1 MLVGYG
7 KSGVNSQ
14 ANYVKL
20 TNSVVSNKTYQWIKG
35 EKAGDV
41 VKSTGDTILEGNIE
55 FLIFVDGS
63 RCNTSLLGDMLI
75 EVASDNPDDLL
86 MMTNE
91 MTPQPKVVEMPK
103 PAPATKAPPT
113 PVQVKPTPTTD
124 SPLVSLLSSSK
135 KTKEKVMI
143 TVEMELPPADLLK
156 VVAASFDDGEKQ
168 IFNYLVNGLSH
179 EQNEAIR
186 KQIAETIMT
195 TVFGKET
202 KTTKRKNEKLQD
214 A

>member
-1 MLVGYG
+1 M
-7 KSGVNSQ
+7 SI
-14 ANYVKL
+14 
-20 TNSVVSNKTYQWIKG
+20 KTYQWIKG

-41 VKSTGDTILEGNIE
+41 VKSNGDTILEGNIE
-55 FLIFVDGS
+55 FLIFEDGS
-63 RCNTSLLGDMLI
+63 RCNTSLLGDMLV

-91 MTPQPKVVEMPK
+91 MAPQPVAVEPPKPK
-103 PAPATKAPPT
+103 PAPT
-113 PVQVKPTPTTD
+113 PKPQVQVAQVKPEPITTN

-156 VVAASFDDGEKQ
+156 VVSASFEDGEKQ
-168 IFNYLVNGLSH
+168 IFDYLVNGLSP
-179 EQNEAIR
+179 EQNEVIR
-186 KQIAETIMT
+186 TQIAQTIMT
-195 TVFGKET
+195 SIFGKET

>member
-1 MLVGYG
+1 M
-7 KSGVNSQ
+7 
-14 ANYVKL
+14 
-20 TNSVVSNKTYQWIKG
+20 SNKTYQWIKG

-41 VKSTGDTILEGNIE
+41 VKSNGDTILEGNIE
-55 FLIFVDGS
+55 FLIFLDGS

>member
-1 MLVGYG
+1 M
-7 KSGVNSQ
+7 
-14 ANYVKL
+14 
-20 TNSVVSNKTYQWIKG
+20 SNKTYQWIKG

-41 VKSTGDTILEGNIE
+41 VKSNGDTILEGNIE

>member
-1 MLVGYG
+1 M
-7 KSGVNSQ
+7 
-14 ANYVKL
+14 
-20 TNSVVSNKTYQWIKG
+20 SNKTYQWIKG

-86 MMTNE
+86 MMANE
-91 MTPQPKVVEMPK
+91 MTPQPKVVETPK
-103 PAPATKAPPT
+103 PTPVAKAPPI
-113 PVQVKPTPTTD
+113 PVQVKPTATTD

-168 IFNYLVNGLSH
+168 IFDYLVNGLSH

>member
-1 MLVGYG
+1 M
-7 KSGVNSQ
+7 SI
-14 ANYVKL
+14 
-20 TNSVVSNKTYQWIKG
+20 KTYQWIKG

-55 FLIFVDGS
+55 FLIFTNGS

-75 EVASDNPDDLL
+75 EVASEDPDDL
-86 MMTNE
+86 MIMANE
-91 MTPQPKVVEMPK
+91 MEPQPVVVTPPK
-103 PAPATKAPPT
+103 PKPTPTPAKQPA
-113 PVQVKPTPTTD
+113 PVQVKQTQTND

-156 VVAASFDDGEKQ
+156 VVAASFEDGEKQ
-168 IFNYLVNGLSH
+168 IFEYLVNGLSSD
-179 EQNEAIR
+179 QNEAIR
-186 KQIAETIMT
+186 KQIAETIMI

>member
-1 MLVGYG
+1 
-7 KSGVNSQ
+7 
-14 ANYVKL
+14 
-20 TNSVVSNKTYQWIKG
+20 
-35 EKAGDV
+35 
-41 VKSTGDTILEGNIE
+41 
-55 FLIFVDGS
+55 
-63 RCNTSLLGDMLI
+63 
-75 EVASDNPDDLL
+75 
-86 MMTNE
+86 
-91 MTPQPKVVEMPK
+91 
-103 PAPATKAPPT
+103 
-113 PVQVKPTPTTD
+113 
-124 SPLVSLLSSSK
+124 LSSSK

-168 IFNYLVNGLSH
+168 IFDYLVNGLSH

>member
-1 MLVGYG
+1 M
-7 KSGVNSQ
+7 
-14 ANYVKL
+14 
-20 TNSVVSNKTYQWIKG
+20 SNKTYQWIKG

>member
-1 MLVGYG
+1 M
-7 KSGVNSQ
+7 SI
-14 ANYVKL
+14 
-20 TNSVVSNKTYQWIKG
+20 KTYQWIKG

-55 FLIFVDGS
+55 FLIFTDGS
-63 RCNTSLLGDMLI
+63 RCNTSLLGDMLM
-75 EVASDNPDDLL
+75 EVASDNPDDL
-86 MMTNE
+86 MMMANE
-91 MTPQPKVVEMPK
+91 MAPLPKVVEAPKPK
-103 PAPATKAPPT
+103 PAPAPKA
-113 PVQVKPTPTTD
+113 PVQVKQEPTND

-143 TVEMELPPADLLK
+143 TVEMELPPAELLK
-156 VVAASFDDGEKQ
+156 VVATSFEDGEKQ
-168 IFNYLVNGLSH
+168 IFDYLVNGLSP

>member
-1 MLVGYG
+1 M
-7 KSGVNSQ
+7 
-14 ANYVKL
+14 
-20 TNSVVSNKTYQWIKG
+20 SNKTYQWIKG

-91 MTPQPKVVEMPK
+91 MMPQPKVVEMPK

>member
-1 MLVGYG
+1 M
-7 KSGVNSQ
+7 
-14 ANYVKL
+14 
-20 TNSVVSNKTYQWIKG
+20 SNKTYQWIKG

-103 PAPATKAPPT
+103 PAPTTKAPPT